1 MTNKRIEK
9 ATKAVLSEY
18 YDSHLTIGITN
29 DEKIIIS
36 ENIINEKHRRVLISL
51 LEDLLLKTLPP
62 LD

>member
-1 MTNKRIEK
+1 MTDKRIEK
-9 ATKAVLSEY
+9 ATNSVLSEY

-36 ENIINEKHRRVLISL
+36 ENIFNEKHRRVLISL